1 VSRRGPV
8 AKLGQ
13 TQLQRS
19 AASARPSSTTLTGPT
34 KETTVSPNQN
44 YARAESARMFTA
56 FTARAEGSNRW
67 NHGRQPTPIDAQTVI
82 RMNRDTL
89 YSANVLE
96 VSQGA
101 TITVPDAGGRYVSVM
116 LVSEEH
122 YIERILHEPGTYEL
136 TAEQLG
142 SEFVLAA
149 ARVLVDP
156 QSPDDLAEVAAVQ
169 DAFGATSVAGREYV
183 APDFDPVSLQQTTD
197 ALKVLG
203 RGMTDFTRAFGRK
216 NEVERLSHLIG
227 TAVGWGGLPE
237 TEAIYINQSPHLPV
251 GEYHLR
257 VTDVPVDGFWSVS
270 VYNGDGF
277 FEPNE
282 AERYNLNNLTATRDG
297 DGGVTVRFGGDPTR
311 PNTLPIVPGWNYLF
325 RLYRPRPGAATW
337 EPPQLITDV
346 EA

>member
-1 VSRRGPV
+1 MAIILFGRHRDGGCGIAPRNRGSSTKDDFFRTRVSRRGPV

-34 KETTVSPNQN
+34 KETTVSPNQILVSAEN

-89 YSANVLE
+89 YSANVLD

-156 QSPDDLAEVAAVQ
+156 QSPT
-169 DAFGATSVAGREYV
+169 TSRRSRPCRMRSAR
-183 APDFDPVSLQQTTD
+183 
-197 ALKVLG
+197 
-203 RGMTDFTRAFGRK
+203 RR
-216 NEVERLSHLIG
+216 
-227 TAVGWGGLPE
+227 
-237 TEAIYINQSPHLPV
+237 LPV
-251 GEYHLR
+251 ASTWHQTSIR
-257 VTDVPVDGFWSVS
+257 CPS
-270 VYNGDGF
+270 N
-277 FEPNE
+277 
-282 AERYNLNNLTATRDG
+282 RQ
-297 DGGVTVRFGGDPTR
+297 PTR
-311 PNTLPIVPGWNYLF
+311 S
-325 RLYRPRPGAATW
+325 RCSA
-337 EPPQLITDV
+337 